1 MQKSDQFNEVFK
13 TVNAIFIDVLENDNI
28 VLQYET
34 TAADLEE
41 WDSLNHIALV
51 VAIEKKFGIQFTA
64 KEIQDFKNV
73 GEMCDGIVLKLN
85 AKA

>member
-1 MQKSDQFNEVFK
+1 MVQTNQLNEVLG
-13 TVNAIFIDVLENDNI
+13 TVNEIFIDVLENDSI
-28 VLQYET
+28 VVQYET
-34 TAADLEE
+34 TADDIEE

-73 GEMCDGIVLKLN
+73 GEMCEGIILKLQ
-85 AKA
+85 AK

>member
-1 MQKSDQFNEVFK
+1 MQKNDQFNEVFK
-13 TVNAIFIDVLENDNI
+13 TVKEIFRDVLENEDI
-28 VLQYET
+28 ILQYET
-34 TAADLEE
+34 TASDVEE

-64 KEIQDFKNV
+64 KDIQDFKNV
-73 GEMCDGIVLKLN
+73 GEMCDGIVLKLQ